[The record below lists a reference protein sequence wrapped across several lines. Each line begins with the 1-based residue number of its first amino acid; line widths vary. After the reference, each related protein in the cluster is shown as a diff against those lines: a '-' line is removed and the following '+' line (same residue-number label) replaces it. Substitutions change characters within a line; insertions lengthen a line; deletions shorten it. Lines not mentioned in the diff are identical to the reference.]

1 MPRQARVVAVDVP
14 HHITHRGNNRQDVFL
29 SDEDRRRYQQLLSL
43 HLRACR
49 VNLLGW
55 CWMTNHVHM
64 IAVPRREDSLSRLI
78 RRVHSGYAQQFNRTR
93 RRDGHLWRSRFYSC
107 PLDPARL
114 DAALLYVDLN
124 PVRAGIKAEATAWRR
139 SSARAHAGGRDDTGL
154 LDWHVLEEFGG
165 CADWPARLA
174 QGQGDQAAD
183 HIRTATQSGKP
194 FGGKNFQ
201 RKIEADLGL
210 PAGWSHIRPQRG
222 GVFHETAGAS

>member
-1 MPRQARVVAVDVP
+1 
-14 HHITHRGNNRQDVFL
+14 
-29 SDEDRRRYQQLLSL
+29 
-43 HLRACR
+43 
-49 VNLLGW
+49 
-55 CWMTNHVHM
+55 MTNHVHM
-64 IAVPRREDSLSRLI
+64 IAVPRREDSLGCLI
-78 RRVHSGYAQQFNRTR
+78 RRVHSGHAQQFNRTR

-114 DAALLYVDLN
+114 NAALLYVDLN
-124 PVRAGIKAEATAWRR
+124 PVRAGIKAGATAWRR
-139 SSARAHAGGRDDTGL
+139 SSARAHARGRDDTGL
-154 LDWHVLEEFGG
+154 LDWHVLEEVGG

-201 RKIEADLGL
+201 RKIEAELGL